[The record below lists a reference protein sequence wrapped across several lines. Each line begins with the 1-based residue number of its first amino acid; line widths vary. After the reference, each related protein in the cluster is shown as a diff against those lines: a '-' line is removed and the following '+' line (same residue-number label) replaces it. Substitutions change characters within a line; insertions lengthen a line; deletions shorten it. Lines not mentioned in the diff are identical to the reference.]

1 MSFQIRN
8 NHENS
13 VVMRL
18 DTKSFGWRLK
28 AVLIAVVVLLVSPSA
43 FAQTSRQPTAEKII
57 NDYFKAAG
65 SKKRLAA
72 IKSAV
77 YQWKYRRD
85 NSPNVGQ
92 AQTRLQ
98 NPALYRFDL
107 SEPAVSDLSTN
118 DESAATIA
126 TNGNAVWRRDADGK
140 LRTLSDAESKAV
152 RLQSILAATR
162 LVDIKRQRISAQIVG
177 SEKVADETASVVE
190 FSARNG
196 ARIRYFFGA
205 NSKLPIKIENPAA
218 QTSVCLSNYRDA
230 GNGILEAQKLT
241 EPCAADSNA
250 NSVVFELEKVSYN
263 APLNQTIFD
272 PPGTLENFD
281 LAALLAELTENEEK
295 LQERLSEYSFV
306 QKVSER
312 TFTGKGAVNKES
324 QRVYEVF
331 PTRGGKRVLKLISEN
346 GVPLAGEK
354 LAGEERRASKELTDA
369 EEEFEKEQRKRQNI
383 PTELEQR
390 RRSETTPAGGG
401 LEQQA
406 ILTLLRTSDVYAPRI
421 EFFRD
426 REAIVVNFRPRAN
439 FKPRDFNESVF
450 SKLAGTAW
458 IDKEEKQIIRLE
470 TIVTENVKLGGG
482 LLATFRKGSA
492 IIFERT
498 KFGEVWLP
506 KLFQANA
513 SARFLL
519 VAGLD
524 ASSETEYGS
533 YNRFESEVKD
543 YKVNEPGE
551 QKPQN

>member
-1 MSFQIRN
+1 MIKKPCGLSGFVICFRRN
-8 NHENS
+8 
-13 VVMRL
+13 R
-18 DTKSFGWRLK
+18 FGVK
-28 AVLIAVVVLLVSPSA
+28 IA
-43 FAQTSRQPTAEKII
+43 AQT
-57 NDYFKAAG
+57 
-65 SKKRLAA
+65 
-72 IKSAV
+72 
-77 YQWKYRRD
+77 
-85 NSPNVGQ
+85 
-92 AQTRLQ
+92 
-98 NPALYRFDL
+98 
-107 SEPAVSDLSTN
+107 
-118 DESAATIA
+118 
-126 TNGNAVWRRDADGK
+126 
-140 LRTLSDAESKAV
+140 
-152 RLQSILAATR
+152 
-162 LVDIKRQRISAQIVG
+162 VG
-177 SEKVADETASVVE
+177 SEKVAGETASVVE

-196 ARIRYFFGA
+196 ARIRYFFGV

-218 QTSVCLSNYRDA
+218 QNSVCLSDYRDA
-230 GNGILEAQKLT
+230 GNGVLEAQKLT
-241 EPCAADSNA
+241 EPCAAESNA
-250 NSVVFELEKVSYN
+250 NSVVFEMEKVSYN

-281 LAALLAELTENEEK
+281 LAALLVELTKNEEK

-306 QKVSER
+306 QKVTER
-312 TFTGKGAVNKES
+312 TFNGKGAVKKES
-324 QRVYEVF
+324 QRIYEVF
-331 PTRGGKRVLKLISEN
+331 PTRGGRRVLKLISEN

-354 LAGEERRASKELTDA
+354 LAGEERRAGKELTDA
-369 EEEFEKEQRKRQNI
+369 EEEFEKEQRKRQNVQ
-383 PTELEQR
+383 PELEQR
-390 RRSETTPAGGG
+390 RRSDTTPAGGG

-406 ILTLLRTSDVYAPRI
+406 VLTLLRTSDVYAPRI

-426 REAIVVNFRPRAN
+426 RESIVVNFRPRAG

-492 IIFERT
+492 IVFERT

-519 VAGLD
+519 IAGLD

-533 YNRFESEVKD
+533 YNRFEGEVKD
-543 YKVNEPGE
+543 YKVDEPGE

>member
-1 MSFQIRN
+1 MSFQIKN
-8 NHENS
+8 KHENP

-18 DTKSFGWRLK
+18 DTKFFGRRLK
-28 AVLIAVVVLLVSPSA
+28 AVLIAVLVLLVSPSA
-43 FAQTSRQPTAEKII
+43 FAQTSRQPQAEKII

-65 SKKRLAA
+65 GKKRLAA

-85 NSPNVGQ
+85 NSPNAGQ

-107 SEPAVSDLSTN
+107 SESAVSGSSLN
-118 DESAATIA
+118 DKSATVTA

-162 LVDIKRQRISAQIVG
+162 LIDIKRQRISAQIVG
-177 SEKVADETASVVE
+177 SEKVAGETASVVE

-196 ARIRYFFGA
+196 ARIRYFFGV

-218 QTSVCLSNYRDA
+218 QTSVCLSDYRDA
-230 GNGILEAQKLT
+230 GNGVLEAQKLT
-241 EPCAADSNA
+241 EPCAAESNA
-250 NSVVFELEKVSYN
+250 DSVVFELEKVSYN

-281 LAALLAELTENEEK
+281 LAALLAELTKNEEK

-312 TFTGKGAVNKES
+312 TFNGKGAVKKES
-324 QRVYEVF
+324 QRIYEVF
-331 PTRGGKRVLKLISEN
+331 PTRGGRRVLKLISEN

-354 LAGEERRASKELTDA
+354 LAGEERRAGKELTDA
-369 EEEFEKEQRKRQNI
+369 EEEFEKEQRKRQNVQ
-383 PTELEQR
+383 PELEQR
-390 RRSETTPAGGG
+390 RRSDTTPAGGG

-426 REAIVVNFRPRAN
+426 REAIVVNFRPRAG

-492 IIFERT
+492 IVFERT

-519 VAGLD
+519 IAGLD

-533 YNRFESEVKD
+533 YNRFEGEVKD
-543 YKVNEPGE
+543 YKVDEPGE